1 MAEAGTLLELLDRNA
16 TEHPDVLATLDG
28 DARLT
33 WSEYRRRASAIAL
46 ALLDLGVTP
55 GQVVGLHM
63 VNRAEHVLADVAAL
77 YAGATPTSYYNT
89 LAADQL
95 AYVARDSAAVVAI
108 VDLDQLPLWLAIR
121 DGLPG
126 LRHLVVL
133 DDGPDRADPP
143 PGVLRF
149 DALVDAAEG
158 ALDERAGE
166 VAAASATVGPD
177 NPLTIVY
184 TSGTTGHPKGTLVTH
199 AGVRFVMDGIA
210 TLGERG
216 GEPLPA
222 VGSSALSYLP
232 LAHLAERMFSHY
244 LAVRQVATVTFV
256 RDYRNMAGMLPVVRP
271 HVFLGVPRI
280 WEKIYGTI
288 RDRVAT
294 EANPLKRVL
303 GATAVA
309 VATARGRADFE
320 RRTPDL
326 RTRLLHPL
334 LELLVYRRIRA
345 ALGLDRVRMAASGA
359 APLSGEVLMFFAGV
373 GIRIT
378 EAYGM
383 TETSAVLTVTPPGA
397 PRPGTVGTA
406 LPGIELRVAADGE
419 ILARGPNITPGYL
432 NRPDATA
439 EAIDTDGWLHTG
451 DLGELDADGYLRIT
465 GRKKELI
472 INAAGKNIS
481 PANVELAVSGES
493 DLLGPVFV
501 YGDAKPYLVALLT
514 LDPMG
519 WPDWCAARGI
529 EAATVADASAH
540 PKIREEAARAVAA
553 GNARLARVEQ
563 VKRWAL
569 LDHEWDS
576 STGELTPTL
585 KLKRPVIT
593 QRYRPDVD
601 RLYDPA
607 AH

>member
-1 MAEAGTLLELLDRNA
+1 MTDAGTLLDLIDRNA
-16 TEHPDVLATLDG
+16 TEHPDVLATIDG

-33 WSEYRRRASAIAL
+33 WSEYRRRAMAIAL

-89 LAADQL
+89 LAAEQL
-95 AYVARDSAAVVAI
+95 AYVARDSAASVAI
-108 VDLDQLPLWLAIR
+108 VDPDQLPLWLAIR
-121 DGLPG
+121 DGLPE

-133 DDGPDRADPP
+133 DQTDPP

-149 DALVDAAEG
+149 DSLVDAAEG
-158 ALDERAGE
+158 ALDGRGGE

-210 TLGERG
+210 AVGERG
-216 GEPLPA
+216 GVPLPA

-256 RDYRNMAGMLPVVRP
+256 RDYRKMAGMLPLVRP

-294 EANPLKRVL
+294 EANPLKRAL
-303 GATAVA
+303 GAAALA
-309 VATARGRADFE
+309 VATASGRAAFE

-326 RTRLLHPL
+326 RTRILHPVL
-334 LELLVYRRIRA
+334 DLLVYRRIRS

-359 APLSGEVLMFFAGV
+359 APLSAEVLMFFVGV
-373 GIRIT
+373 GIPIT

-397 PRPGTVGTA
+397 PRPGSVGTA
-406 LPGIELRVAADGE
+406 LPGIELRIAEDGE

-439 EAIDTDGWLHTG
+439 EAIDPEGWLHTG

-501 YGDAKPYLVALLT
+501 YGDGKPYLVALLT

-529 EAATVADASAH
+529 DAVTVADAAAH

-576 STGELTPTL
+576 TTGELTPTL

-601 RLYDPA
+601 RLYNSVAP
-607 AH
+607 